1 MLAFIMVCLGLAW
14 GERVL
19 AASQPTNTLP
29 EHGRV
34 LIVQNQ
40 RATDAFTPQP
50 AVIKEM
56 FSQGLLRFTGRPTL
70 SRAWL
75 SLVSTQDIIG
85 IKVHSVP
92 GPYSGTR
99 PAVVEQV
106 IESLLSAGIDPAHII
121 VWDRRLTDLRLA
133 GFLQL
138 TNKYNITVTGAMD
151 QGYDPNV
158 SYPSTILGRLVFG
171 DLEFGQKGES
181 VGRRSYVSK
190 LLTRKITK
198 IINITPLL
206 NHNDAGVSGVL
217 YGLSMSAVD
226 NTLRFESADR
236 LATAIPEIYAL
247 PEIGDRVAL
256 NIVDALICQYR
267 GEDRPHLNYAVPLD
281 ELWFSTDAVAVDVL
295 AIEELD
301 RYKGSDVGRK
311 LSGPIYGNAG
321 IMDLGVADP
330 KQIRVERLTLR

>member
-99 PAVVEQV
+99 PA
-106 IESLLSAGIDPAHII
+106 
-121 VWDRRLTDLRLA
+121 
-133 GFLQL
+133 
-138 TNKYNITVTGAMD
+138 
-151 QGYDPNV
+151 
-158 SYPSTILGRLVFG
+158 
-171 DLEFGQKGES
+171 
-181 VGRRSYVSK
+181 
-190 LLTRKITK
+190 
-198 IINITPLL
+198 
-206 NHNDAGVSGVL
+206 
-217 YGLSMSAVD
+217 
-226 NTLRFESADR
+226 
-236 LATAIPEIYAL
+236 
-247 PEIGDRVAL
+247 
-256 NIVDALICQYR
+256 
-267 GEDRPHLNYAVPLD
+267 
-281 ELWFSTDAVAVDVL
+281 
-295 AIEELD
+295 
-301 RYKGSDVGRK
+301 
-311 LSGPIYGNAG
+311 
-321 IMDLGVADP
+321 
-330 KQIRVERLTLR
+330 